1 MGKRKLPFGYIMENG
16 DIKPEPQAQNCVRW
30 IFTAYSTGASLNEIT
45 AKLNKNQ
52 KIQYD
57 KDKPWNKNMVDR
69 ILQDQ
74 RYAGDPLYP
83 EIIPPKLFE
92 DVQSQRAERTW
103 VPRQSK
109 ASIILR
115 DYCKGKPI
123 RKTEEMTLSLLN
135 RLIADPSLIQSPSPN
150 RAEQIEL
157 FRIRKNLEEA
167 MAHPAPDE
175 DLIAQLILKQ
185 AELEC
190 AMLGDEEYETE
201 RLRRLFSSMEPITEL
216 TAGLL
221 RQSVAS
227 ISVEIKK
234 VSVTLKNNQVIEAGD
249 LS

>member
-1 MGKRKLPFGYIMENG
+1 MGKRKLPFGYIMESG
-16 DIKPEPQAQNCVRW
+16 DIKPEPQAKKCVLW
-30 IFTAYSTGASLNEIT
+30 IFTTYSTGASLNEIT
-45 AKLNKNQ
+45 AKLNKKQ

-74 RYAGDPLYP
+74 RYSGDPLYP
-83 EIIPPKLFE
+83 EIIPQKLFE

-103 VPRQSK
+103 VPRQSE
-109 ASIILR
+109 AYMILR

-167 MAHPAPDE
+167 MSHPAPDE

-185 AELEC
+185 AELEY

-201 RLRRLFSSMEPITEL
+201 RLRRLFSKMEPITEL
-216 TAGLL
+216 TADLL
-221 RQSVAS
+221 RQSVAN